1 MPLTTLKENWEGPKG
16 GLWLHSVGEHH
27 DIWEALNEK
36 ARLELRAR
44 HAKLQAKH
52 DAAALPVKLQAKNG
66 AAANPA
72 PTKAKKTAKKLPPVV
87 MKKAM
92 KKGSK

>member
-1 MPLTTLKENWEGPKG
+1 MPLTTLKENWEGPTG

-44 HAKLQAKH
+44 HAKLQAEH
-52 DAAALPVKLQAKNG
+52 GAAAFSAKLQAKHG
-66 AAANPA
+66 AAAKPA
-72 PTKAKKTAKKLPPVV
+72 PMKAKKTGKKLPPVV

-92 KKGSK
+92 KKGST